1 VLCNLHNTHIATEQ
15 PEGLQMFCSNDTDLN
30 EYFKRQEEAEK
41 RYQGARARVLNDM
54 DSAEIDVGEILW
66 AFKQFE
72 QNLMTAQQVGEFIIE
87 HCDGILDTKI
97 EKLL

>member
-1 VLCNLHNTHIATEQ
+1 
-15 PEGLQMFCSNDTDLN
+15 
-30 EYFKRQEEAEK
+30 
-41 RYQGARARVLNDM
+41 M

-87 HCDGILDTKI
+87 HCDGIVDAKI